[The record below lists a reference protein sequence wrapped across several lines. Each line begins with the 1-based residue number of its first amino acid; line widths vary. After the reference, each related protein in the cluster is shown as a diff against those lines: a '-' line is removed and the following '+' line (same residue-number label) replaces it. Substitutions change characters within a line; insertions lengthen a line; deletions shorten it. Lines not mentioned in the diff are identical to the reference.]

1 MLVTVL
7 FLGPRLAEAVEMLE
21 RSRKGSDRSYLVIH
35 YHPSLVT
42 VQYNLAKVYIKT
54 FYKSRTT
61 DSSLIYLL
69 YLRCSSPPVRIPWW
83 SEISRTWTAST
94 VQINWPRWLGPWQK
108 AFKLCSTLGPD
119 CLETNR
125 EWSSALVLLHPEVRI
140 QGWGILRTP

>member
-61 DSSLIYLL
+61 DSSLI
-69 YLRCSSPPVRIPWW
+69 CCI
-83 SEISRTWTAST
+83 
-94 VQINWPRWLGPWQK
+94 
-108 AFKLCSTLGPD
+108 
-119 CLETNR
+119 
-125 EWSSALVLLHPEVRI
+125 
-140 QGWGILRTP
+140 